1 MILVLKRK
9 ISVSK
14 LMEVKVWTSPE
25 SSNGKRGKSFAEG
38 SRGGRVFIGSRAPI
52 TLQARARANPRVGL
66 AGPDGELS
74 KVCKAGLRVVRP
86 GA

>member
-1 MILVLKRK
+1 
-9 ISVSK
+9 
-14 LMEVKVWTSPE
+14 ME
-25 SSNGKRGKSFAEG
+25 NEG
-38 SRGGRVFIGSRAPI
+38 SRSLRGAGEGRVFTGSRAPI